1 MVDRVIQTLLAD
13 PISGLSKVEKNAW

>member
-13 PISGLSKVEKNAW
+13 PISGLSKVEKNA